1 MVRKLGV
8 TVVCGNGIGKT
19 NAAIG
24 KGIKALADG
33 KTVTLIQFLKGK
45 ANAQLMQV
53 LKKLEPDMKAFSFEK
68 YEGMFEDLPESE
80 KKEEIL
86 NIRNGL
92 SFARKVMTTG
102 GADMLILDEVLG
114 LVDLGILPQEE
125 LRQFILSRPEDMQLI
140 ITGKVFPEEMKDC
153 VDLVSRIET
162 VYRKEN

>member
-1 MVRKLGV
+1 MFRKYGV

-45 ANAQLMQV
+45 ANSDLMQV
-53 LKKLEPDMKAFSFEK
+53 LKKLEPEMKAFSFEK
-68 YEGMFEDLPESE
+68 YEGLFENLPEEE

-92 SFARKVMTTG
+92 SFARKVMVTG
-102 GADMLILDEVLG
+102 GADVLILDEVLG
-114 LVDLGILPQEE
+114 LVDRGILPQDE
-125 LRQFILSRPEDMQLI
+125 LRQLLAVRPEEMQLI
-140 ITGKVFPEEMKDC
+140 ITGKVFPEELKDC

-162 VYRKEN
+162 IYRKN

>member
-1 MVRKLGV
+1 MFRKYGV

-45 ANAQLMQV
+45 ANSDLMQV
-53 LKKLEPDMKAFSFEK
+53 LKKLEPEMKAFSFEK
-68 YEGMFEDLPESE
+68 YEGLFENLPEEE

-92 SFARKVMTTG
+92 SFARKVMVTG
-102 GADMLILDEVLG
+102 GAD
-114 LVDLGILPQEE
+114 E
-125 LRQFILSRPEDMQLI
+125 LRQLLAVRPEEMQLI
-140 ITGKVFPEEMKDC
+140 ITGKVFPEELKDC

-162 VYRKEN
+162 IYRKN

>member
-1 MVRKLGV
+1 MFRKYGV

-33 KTVTLIQFLKGK
+33 TTVTLIQFLKGK
-45 ANAQLMQV
+45 ANSDLMQV
-53 LKKLEPDMKAFSFEK
+53 LKKLEPEMKAFSFEK
-68 YEGMFEDLPESE
+68 YEGLFENLPEEE

-92 SFARKVMTTG
+92 SFARKVMVTG
-102 GADMLILDEVLG
+102 GADVLILDEVLG
-114 LVDLGILPQEE
+114 LVDLGILPQDE
-125 LRQFILSRPEDMQLI
+125 LRQLLAVRPEEMQLI
-140 ITGKVFPEEMKDC
+140 ITGKVFPEELKDC

-162 VYRKEN
+162 IYRKN

>member
-1 MVRKLGV
+1 MANRPGV
-8 TVVCGNGIGKT
+8 VVVCGNGIGKT

-24 KGIKALADG
+24 KGIKALAEE

-45 ANAQLMQV
+45 ANQELMKV
-53 LKKLEPDMKAFSFEK
+53 LKRLEPEMKAFSFEK
-68 YEGMFEDLPESE
+68 YEGLFEDLPENE

-86 NIRNGL
+86 NIRNGI

-114 LVDLGILPQEE
+114 LVDLGILSQDE
-125 LRQFILSRPEDMQLI
+125 LRQLLAMRPEGMQLI

-162 VYRKEN
+162 VYRQ